1 MSISQLKY
9 ESTEDMH
16 RLVSDS
22 NRLPVVRTKGAAGK
36 WQIILISGGLVTAL
50 APMLRNQGDI
60 WVWWTGSFL
69 KYYPATILVTA
80 STDTSFNTK
89 LIILNQEE
97 ITHCYRCFSNET
109 ICLLAC
115 PLKQSFNVRLEIR

>member
-1 MSISQLKY
+1 
-9 ESTEDMH
+9 MH

-50 APMLRNQGDI
+50 APILRNQGDI

-69 KYYPATILVTA
+69 KYYTTTIPVTA

-89 LIILNQEE
+89 PIIRNREE
-97 ITHCYRCFSNET
+97 ITHCYRSLSNE
-109 ICLLAC
+109 IIW
-115 PLKQSFNVRLEIR
+115 PLDPPPKTEL